1 MAHEKKLLNIG
12 SIEMYGHRLDRL
24 GKGAF
29 GCVYSHQLEP
39 ILYKILEKREFG
51 KSLIP
56 EGKVAIKHSLDGDEC
71 VQKATFVREISSLIT
86 LSKHPN
92 IVSLYGFET
101 IHNMNSQ
108 SKFDRYIIMEYAT
121 RGTLSDYMKKYRK
134 DMINSTGG
142 RPHFPLKEIVDGLI
156 MQLIESLRFCHKN
169 GIWHRDVKP
178 SNILLSYPLA
188 STIPQLQNH
197 LCFRVLLTDFGWS
210 IKTTIADKILTR
222 HTHTGGV
229 CTLKYRAPEVLM
241 GSQIYN
247 EKIDIWSVGIIWLDL
262 ITNSNLYGCPKN
274 KHDALAKIMKW
285 LPWKEEDLEKCLMY
299 GSNWVKQPIQ
309 TNRKRKRRM
318 SKLEKLT
325 EDPII
330 GEFLGK
336 NGYGLLYDILSP
348 DPTKRPSCEECL
360 SIKYNYFDH
369 IYTVYR
375 EKIVHPHLVASTP
388 TSSSLLVS
396 KTENVVTSPTPI
408 QHMNHQYI
416 HPILEEDISNGYLEH
431 YERSVVV
438 DSLMCISSGEKTRD
452 ETIHLAISIMD
463 RYITKKQKFNTVNE
477 WTMPNIST
485 LFLIG
490 LSSLYIATLYYEI
503 WPITAEQLSEF
514 VEGSID
520 ASMIERMSNNIL
532 DTIEFELYYDTVW
545 TNIIQI
551 CNDKGMKIATDY
563 EIFGESLSK
572 SSSSSTSPSSSPI
585 HSSGNS
591 LEEDMEIENEN
602 MIDNM
607 TKYTD
612 EDFGMNEEELNDLEK
627 FMKLS
632 IIMDICSIMLL
643 SKTSNNIKR
652 LGKIITDVVDKLHV
666 NERINRWTTEEEKVI
681 ELIKKYNKE
690 TKKEKMN
697 GIKDKYTKYHPCI
710 QYDGIHN
717 MSKEVYN
724 QIAVI

>member
-1 MAHEKKLLNIG
+1 
-12 SIEMYGHRLDRL
+12 MYGHQLDRL

-51 KSLIP
+51 KSLLP

-71 VQKATFVREISSLIT
+71 MQKTTFVREISSLII

-101 IHNMNSQ
+101 IQNLNSQ

-121 RGTLSDYMKKYRK
+121 QGTLSDYMKKYRK

-142 RPHFPLKEIVDGLI
+142 GGSHFPPKEIVDGLI

-188 STIPQLQNH
+188 STMSQPQNH

-210 IKTTIADKILTR
+210 VKTTIADKILTR

-241 GSQIYN
+241 GSRVYN

-262 ITNSNLYGCPKN
+262 ITNSNLYGCPQN
-274 KHDALAKIMKW
+274 KRDALSKIMKW
-285 LPWKEEDLEKCLMY
+285 LPWKEEDLEKCLKY
-299 GSNWVKQPIQ
+299 GSNWIKRPVQM
-309 TNRKRKRRM
+309 NRKRKGKRKM
-318 SKLEKLT
+318 SKLEKLA

-330 GEFLGK
+330 GENLGK

-348 DPTKRPSCEECL
+348 DPAKRPSCEECL
-360 SIKYNYFDH
+360 SSRYNYFAH

-375 EKIVHPHLVASTP
+375 EKFVHPHLVASTP
-388 TSSSLLVS
+388 TSSSLPS
-396 KTENVVTSPTPI
+396 KNENVIISTPI
-408 QHMNHQYI
+408 QCINRQYI
-416 HPILEEDISNGYLEH
+416 HPILEEDVSKGYLEH

-463 RYITKKQKFNTVNE
+463 RYITKKQKFNTVDE
-477 WTMPNIST
+477 WIMPNIST
-485 LFLIG
+485 MFLIG
-490 LSSLYIATLYYEI
+490 LSSLYIATLYFEI

-532 DTIEFELYYDTVW
+532 DTIEFELHYDTVW

-551 CNDKGMKIATDY
+551 CNDKGMRIATDY
-563 EIFGESLSK
+563 EILGESLSK
-572 SSSSSTSPSSSPI
+572 SSSSTSSPI

-591 LEEDMEIENEN
+591 LEEDMEIEN
-602 MIDNM
+602 DNM
-607 TKYTD
+607 TIYTD
-612 EDFGMNEEELNDLEK
+612 EDFEMNEEEISDLEK

-643 SKTSNNIKR
+643 PKTSNNIKR
-652 LGKIITDVVDKLHV
+652 LGTAITDVVDKLHV
-666 NERINRWTTEEEKVI
+666 DERITSWSTEEENVI